1 MNAVAPADVFP
12 RPTEAQPHQFT
23 VEDMFAMAR
32 AGLLNDDG
40 RYEVIDGELIDMPMD
55 GDLHL
60 QVSAGLNLWLV
71 TTLGAD
77 LYVLPNGTLKLAPKN
92 GPSPDFYVAPRTL
105 APGDV
110 RAPDVRLA
118 IEVSDTSLTRDL
130 RTKADLYAR
139 FGVADYWVIDVK
151 AERVLVHREPG
162 PAGYGD
168 VQVASRE
175 EAVEA
180 LRIPGLAL
188 RLADLPRFGG

>member
-1 MNAVAPADVFP
+1 
-12 RPTEAQPHQFT
+12 
-23 VEDMFAMAR
+23 
-32 AGLLNDDG
+32 
-40 RYEVIDGELIDMPMD
+40 MPMD

-151 AERVLVHREPG
+151 AERVLVHRQPG

>member
-1 MNAVAPADVFP
+1 MNAVAPSDGLA
-12 RPTEAQPHQFT
+12 RPTAAQSHQFT
-23 VEDMFAMAR
+23 VDDMYAMAR
-32 AGLLNDDG
+32 AGLLDDDG

-60 QVSAGLNLWLV
+60 QFSAGLNLWLV
-71 TTLGAD
+71 TSLPND

-92 GPSPDFYVAPRTL
+92 GPSPDFYVAPRSL

-130 RTKADLYAR
+130 RTKAELYAR
-139 FGVADYWVIDVK
+139 FGIADYWVVDVE
-151 AERVLVHREPG
+151 AERVLAHREPG
-162 PAGYGD
+162 PAGYAD
-168 VQVASRE
+168 VRVASRE
-175 EAVEA
+175 EPVEA
-180 LRIPGLAL
+180 LRVPGLTL